1 MNNKN
6 SNNIN
11 MKDNGR
17 VDTLYSDNYNIYS
30 LFEDPPVSQKNF
42 NEEAIRGIHVNNDIS
57 RVFFSKDNIDA
68 LQDAIRYQVYVKTC
82 KKHIIDRQSDTEL
95 KVIMR
100 ATYLEHALHASR
112 DILAE
117 IKRLNLIVID
127 FCVTRILQEINIYM
141 RYKEDI
147 TNLPV
152 PSERGEFISSKG
164 TKVLQLKNF

>member
-6 SNNIN
+6 SNNTN

-42 NEEAIRGIHVNNDIS
+42 NEEAIKGIHVNNDIS

-68 LQDAIRYQVYVKTC
+68 LQ
-82 KKHIIDRQSDTEL
+82 
-95 KVIMR
+95 
-100 ATYLEHALHASR
+100 HALHASR

-117 IKRLNLIVID
+117 IKRLNLIVMD

-152 PSERGEFISSKG
+152 PIDRGEFISSKG